1 MKNNY
6 EKMTRGEAAEF
17 LGVTKN
23 TIRNYENI
31 GLIKPQID
39 TENNYRYF
47 GVEDIS
53 KLIQIRRLR
62 NLGFSLDEVNQ
73 FLSCTSIQEL
83 NDSMW
88 DSVQILLDEQEELVK
103 KIKKV
108 SRLYSKIKSVSER
121 TQEIQILEEKKK
133 FYYQARNLYKLND
146 DQNWL
151 HSSYVAATSGI
162 ISFNESN
169 EFTVE
174 TGLIVKDEEK
184 EIGFNE
190 SKANKIITFNKSVY
204 CIKPCFMKN
213 GEYDWNDY
221 QPLIDF
227 AKENHLNYE
236 SRIIT
241 YGLISLA
248 SSDKSTYFL
257 ELYLP
262 LKDC

>member
-103 KIKKV
+103 KLKKLAV
-108 SRLYSKIKSVSER
+108 YIPKL
-121 TQEIQILEEKKK
+121 
-133 FYYQARNLYKLND
+133 NLY
-146 DQNWL
+146 Q
-151 HSSYVAATSGI
+151 
-162 ISFNESN
+162 
-169 EFTVE
+169 
-174 TGLIVKDEEK
+174 K
-184 EIGFNE
+184 EH
-190 SKANKIITFNKSVY
+190 KKYKY
-204 CIKPCFMKN
+204 
-213 GEYDWNDY
+213 
-221 QPLIDF
+221 
-227 AKENHLNYE
+227 
-236 SRIIT
+236 
-241 YGLISLA
+241 
-248 SSDKSTYFL
+248 
-257 ELYLP
+257 
-262 LKDC
+262 